1 MVRKKSNE
9 TIMKERNIKDRSLS
23 FAPESE
29 NEIFGQFIL
38 QTNEVQ
44 TTLAI
49 TVLLHSSLRDK
60 KYNESLIER
69 TLGNLIFMFQAC
81 MKKTSETQKLLSML
95 KNYKTSR
102 NKIAHKMYLSEKRLN
117 QKDAEQAMK
126 TGKDILKILNTLID
140 KKGLRKNLLKLGVY
154 LNKQ

>member
-1 MVRKKSNE
+1 MVSKKSNE
-9 TIMKERNIKDRSLS
+9 TIVGKRNIRNRSLS

-29 NEIFGQFIL
+29 NEIFGKFIL

-49 TVLLHSSLRDK
+49 AVLLYSSLPDK
-60 KYNESLIER
+60 KYSKFLSEI

-81 MKKTSETQKLLSML
+81 MERTAEIKKLLSML
-95 KNYKTSR
+95 KDY
-102 NKIAHKMYLSEKRLN
+102 NKPRRMIAHKMYLSERRLS

-126 TGKDILKILNTLID
+126 IGKDILKILNTLID
-140 KKGLRKNLLKLGVY
+140 KKHELISYYTKTND
-154 LNKQ
+154 